1 MPPAIH
7 QRPPQQN
14 SRTLGSLLLLKEKS
28 PRSPNLG
35 HSQCT
40 DHAHDN
46 TVQDIS
52 ICLLQSLLVA
62 PLLTLDKHL
71 RAVIANEAL
80 EHALGRAAAAGDSV
94 MATVITK
101 TL

>member
-1 MPPAIH
+1 MLI
-7 QRPPQQN
+7 
-14 SRTLGSLLLLKEKS
+14 LC
-28 PRSPNLG
+28 
-35 HSQCT
+35 QCT
-40 DHAHDN
+40 DHTHDDA
-46 TVQDIS
+46 VQDIS
-52 ICLLQSLLVA
+52 ICLLQSLLA
-62 PLLTLDKHL
+62 AALLTLDKHL